1 MPDQKDTFTQ
11 EEHFHDEWAKSIDVD
26 DIDVDMFFT
35 CPSCPENNIIRSW
48 LGDIRGKRV
57 LELGCGAG
65 EASVFLAKQGAEVT
79 ATDISGEMLLV
90 ATRLAQKNGVTIAT
104 EKALSHTLP
113 FPDNSFDIVYCANLL
128 HHVDLE
134 ETVSEVRRVLVDGG
148 VFVAWEPLAHN
159 PVINVYRKMADQVRT
174 ADEHP
179 LTMSQIK
186 AIKKTFQSVQAEM
199 TWFFTLAVFL
209 KFYFIDRIHP
219 NQERYW
225 KKIIYDFDSIAKL
238 YLFLEKIDRIFLKCF
253 PFLKRYCWNVVL
265 RCQK

>member
-104 EKALSHTLP
+104 EKALSHDLP

-134 ETVSEVRRVLVDGG
+134 ETVSEVRREIGR
-148 VFVAWEPLAHN
+148 ASC
-159 PVINVYRKMADQVRT
+159 R
-174 ADEHP
+174 
-179 LTMSQIK
+179 
-186 AIKKTFQSVQAEM
+186 
-199 TWFFTLAVFL
+199 
-209 KFYFIDRIHP
+209 
-219 NQERYW
+219 ERV
-225 KKIIYDFDSIAKL
+225 S
-238 YLFLEKIDRIFLKCF
+238 
-253 PFLKRYCWNVVL
+253 
-265 RCQK
+265 RCV

>member
-104 EKALSHTLP
+104 EKALSHDLP

-159 PVINVYRKMADQVRT
+159 PVINVYRKMADQIRT

-199 TWFFTLAVFL
+199 T
-209 KFYFIDRIHP
+209 
-219 NQERYW
+219 
-225 KKIIYDFDSIAKL
+225 
-238 YLFLEKIDRIFLKCF
+238 
-253 PFLKRYCWNVVL
+253 
-265 RCQK
+265 